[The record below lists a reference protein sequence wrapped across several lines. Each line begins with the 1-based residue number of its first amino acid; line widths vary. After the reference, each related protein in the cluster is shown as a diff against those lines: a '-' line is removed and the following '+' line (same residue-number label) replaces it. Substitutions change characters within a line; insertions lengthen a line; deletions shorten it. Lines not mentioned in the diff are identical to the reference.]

1 LEFLGSEFSIRF
13 WKVIEYLGKY
23 GKERLRM
30 KDERWFEPEG
40 SGLRI

>member
-1 LEFLGSEFSIRF
+1 M
-13 WKVIEYLGKY
+13 EYLSKY
-23 GKERLRM
+23 GKERLRI